1 MNTKLSF
8 LFVLITAITLDAAQ
22 SLNDQIEAIKH
33 ANPQERVE
41 LMNALKMKIA
51 AMNEEERSNA
61 LETLK
66 NGMGGSGKFQNG
78 FSQGN
83 GVGGS
88 GGIPFQNKNINSVPK
103 QQGHP

>member
-1 MNTKLSF
+1 MNTKLSL
-8 LFVLITAITLDAAQ
+8 LFVLVTAISLDAAQ
-22 SLNDQIEAIKH
+22 SLNEQIEAIKH

-66 NGMGGSGKFQNG
+66 SSMGGSGKFQNG
-78 FSQGN
+78 FTQGS

-88 GGIPFQNKNINSVPK
+88 GVIPLYNKNINSAPK

>member
-1 MNTKLSF
+1 MITKLS
-8 LFVLITAITLDAAQ
+8 VLYMFIAVATLDAAQ
-22 SLNDQIEAIKH
+22 SINDQIEAIKH

-41 LMNALKMKIA
+41 LMNALKVKIA
-51 AMNEEERSNA
+51 EMNEKERSNA
-61 LETLK
+61 LEDLK
-66 NGMGGSGKFQNG
+66 KSMGSSGRYQNG

-88 GGIPFQNKNINSVPK
+88 TVIPLYKNINSVPK

>member
-1 MNTKLSF
+1 MKTKLSF
-8 LFVLITAITLDAAQ
+8 LFVVIAAMTLNASQ

-66 NGMGGSGKFQNG
+66 SNMGGNGKMQNG

-83 GVGGS
+83 TVGGS
-88 GGIPFQNKNINSVPK
+88 GSVPFRNKGINSVPK

>member
-1 MNTKLSF
+1 MNTKFSF
-8 LFVLITAITLDAAQ
+8 LFVLIIAITLDASQ

-66 NGMGGSGKFQNG
+66 RNMGGNGKIQNG

-88 GGIPFQNKNINSVPK
+88 GVTPLRNKGINSVPK

>member
-1 MNTKLSF
+1 MITKLSF
-8 LFVLITAITLDAAQ
+8 LSVFIAVITLDAAQ

-41 LMNALKMKIA
+41 LMNALKIKIA
-51 AMNEEERSNA
+51 SMNEEERSNA

-66 NGMGGSGKFQNG
+66 NSMGGSGKFQNG

-83 GVGGS
+83 GVAGTGV
-88 GGIPFQNKNINSVPK
+88 IPLHNKNINSVPK
-103 QQGHP
+103 QQGH